1 MKSKSFLFFA
11 GLVLVYS
18 GNSYSIDNSQNSFS
32 SEISIT
38 DAEKSKEIDEK
49 KFIESVKKNLT
60 VEENFVQGGM
70 NYTIFKGL
78 KASTGKED
86 LRDFSNDDNAGKNSL
101 DINVSAPK
109 TVLLD
114 KGEFRIYFEGND
126 SKKSKQKVSAD
137 RKISSKNDSIDSK
150 SNDNFKVAFN
160 NKTKKFAVITG
171 NIIIKID
178 PEVSKIKVP
187 NGNYKI
193 IKSYK
198 NMGLYVIKYPEN
210 IQIKEATD
218 KLKALNPASI
228 TVDGEKKSSINVEVL
243 ENFKKPM

>member
-1 MKSKSFLFFA
+1 MKSKSFLLLS
-11 GLVLVYS
+11 GLVLLYS
-18 GNSYSIDNSQNSFS
+18 SNSFAIDNSQNSFS
-32 SEISIT
+32 SDLSLS
-38 DAEKSKEIDEK
+38 DNEKSKEIEEK
-49 KFIESVKKNLT
+49 KFIESVKKNLA

-86 LRDFSNDDNAGKNSL
+86 LRDFSNDESAGKNSFDL
-101 DINVSAPK
+101 NVSAPK

-114 KGEFRIYFEGND
+114 KGEFKIYFEGSDN
-126 SKKSKQKVSAD
+126 KKLKQKVSVD
-137 RKISSKNDSIDSK
+137 RKISPKNDSGDVRI
-150 SNDNFKVAFN
+150 NENYKVAFN

-171 NIIIKID
+171 NIILKVD

-187 NGNYKI
+187 NSNYKVL
-193 IKSYK
+193 KSYK

-210 IQIKEATD
+210 VQIKEATD
-218 KLKALNPASI
+218 KLKSLNPASV